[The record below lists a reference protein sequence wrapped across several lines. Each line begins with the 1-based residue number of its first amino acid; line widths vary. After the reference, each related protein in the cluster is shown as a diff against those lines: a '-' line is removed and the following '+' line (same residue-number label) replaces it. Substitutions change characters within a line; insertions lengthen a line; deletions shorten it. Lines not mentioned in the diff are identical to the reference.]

1 MGVRRVAVNRDDV
14 LVRFHS
20 QRRER
25 MAPGRE
31 RLLRRLV
38 LVLVPGDDEMVVRR
52 RA

>member
-31 RLLRRLV
+31 RLLRWV